1 MRKKINFVNGFKL
14 LIVAALSLSGSL
26 CFSSQVSRDLAIPLT
41 TVEKV
46 DLNKYLGR
54 WYEAYRLP
62 NWFEDEDCNTLS
74 ADYSLRD
81 DGNIKVINTCYKPNK
96 TDKAEGIAKVA
107 DKVTNSKLRVSFFR
121 PFYGD
126 YWIVDLAPDYSWALV
141 GESSGK
147 YFWILTRDQK
157 ISPEQD
163 RMLLERAK
171 KLGYITERLIKPA
184 NTLPIKN

>member
-1 MRKKINFVNGFKL
+1 MKIFKIAIFAL
-14 LIVAALSLSGSL
+14 LALTINV
-26 CFSSQVSRDLAIPLT
+26 CSSNPVSRDLSIPLN
-41 TVEKV
+41 TVAKV

-81 DGNIKVINTCYKPNK
+81 DGNIRVINTCYKTNK
-96 TDKAEGIAKVA
+96 TDRAEGIAKVE
-107 DKVTNSKLRVSFFR
+107 DKNSNSKLRVSFFR

-141 GESSGK
+141 GEGTGK

-157 ISPEQD
+157 ISPELD
-163 RMLLERAK
+163 RVLIDRAK
-171 KLGYITERLIKPA
+171 KLGYMTDRLIKPA
-184 NTLPIKN
+184 NTLNIKN